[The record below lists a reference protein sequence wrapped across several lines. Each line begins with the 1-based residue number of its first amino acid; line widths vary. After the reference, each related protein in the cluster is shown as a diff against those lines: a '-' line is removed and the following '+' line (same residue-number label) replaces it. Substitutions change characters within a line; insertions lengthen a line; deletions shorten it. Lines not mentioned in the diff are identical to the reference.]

1 MLKTPDVHS
10 TLTVWCR
17 WKGGSVR
24 ATCAGLCR
32 ALAFLAPIVFF
43 QAGCGAGDIIKP
55 SPSTSEVDKAPAP
68 VTPDVALSLPVVLP
82 DPGSLTLRIFDME
95 GHVVRVIKVTLGA
108 GTQELTWDG
117 RNNAGFPVGS
127 SVYVYQLVMPG
138 GEVIVGRLVLA
149 R

>member
-1 MLKTPDVHS
+1 
-10 TLTVWCR
+10 
-17 WKGGSVR
+17 
-24 ATCAGLCR
+24 
-32 ALAFLAPIVFF
+32 
-43 QAGCGAGDIIKP
+43 
-55 SPSTSEVDKAPAP
+55 
-68 VTPDVALSLPVVLP
+68 
-82 DPGSLTLRIFDME
+82 ME
-95 GHVVRVIKVTLGA
+95 GHVVRVITLTLGA